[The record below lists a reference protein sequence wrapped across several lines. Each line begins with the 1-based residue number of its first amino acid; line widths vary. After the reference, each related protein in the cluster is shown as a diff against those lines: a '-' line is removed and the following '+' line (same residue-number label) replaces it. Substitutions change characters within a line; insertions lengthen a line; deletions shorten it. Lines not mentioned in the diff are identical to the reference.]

1 MVIEW
6 GVVKRILLV
15 LRVVFVKKLKFEFVN
30 SNNVRLLLVL
40 LFVKIFLLKLR
51 FFLSNWD
58 WVLKGIKWLLKYI
71 VLVINWLLWLKVLKL
86 LIIGVLVGII
96 ILLDLLVMVFW
107 RSKIF
112 CILIFCGS
120 LSLLV
125 G

>member
-51 FFLSNWD
+51 FFSSNWD